1 MTPPIATA
9 SGRGLPDASRAR
21 DELTAGLAAIR
32 LQYQVPTGF
41 PPEVVAA
48 AEAAA
53 VDDGWREDHRDATD
67 LPFVTLDPAASTDLD
82 QAFTIERG
90 DGDDLVLRYAIA
102 DVPAFVAEGGP
113 IEAEA
118 WRRGV
123 TTYLP
128 DGKAGLYPPVL
139 AEGAA
144 SLLPDGPRP
153 AFLLSVRLPANGE
166 PLLAGVE
173 RVVIRSRAK
182 LAYESA
188 TAADLPAGLEEFA
201 ARIVAA
207 EDRRGAS
214 RVEFPEQEVEADPD
228 RPPDGVRLV
237 MRPRLESEDRN
248 SALSLA
254 ANLAVAGAMYAAHTG
269 LFRVMAEPSEQSVRA
284 LRFAARALAVEWP
297 EDTSLEQFE
306 RRLDTRQ
313 PHEAALLLAIR
324 RAGGGA
330 SYEPYCD
337 GVVPWHSAMAA
348 TYAQATAPL
357 RRLADR
363 YVLQAAEAVWRG
375 QPVPAHVADA
385 FTRLP
390 EAMANGNQRAGNVER
405 AVVDLVEAVS
415 LADHVGELFDAVV
428 MDVDRAS
435 ARIQLVQAPVIGR
448 VDAHRVTP
456 GDQIR
461 VRLVAADP
469 KARRIEFQ
477 RVG

>member
-1 MTPPIATA
+1 MTPPIAAA
-9 SGRGLPDASRAR
+9 SGGGLPEAGLARRA
-21 DELTAGLAAIR
+21 LSAGLAAIR
-32 LQYQVPTGF
+32 EQYDVPSHF
-41 PPEVVAA
+41 PAEVTAA
-48 AEAAA
+48 AERAAA
-53 VDDGWREDHRDATD
+53 SDRWRDGRRDASD
-67 LPFVTLDPAASTDLD
+67 VPLVTLDPAASTDLD

-90 DGDDLVLRYAIA
+90 DADELVLRYAIA
-102 DVPAFVAEGGP
+102 DVPAFVEPGGP
-113 IEAEA
+113 IEEEA

-128 DGKAGLYPPVL
+128 DGKAGLYPGVL

-153 AFLLSVRLPANGE
+153 AFLLSVRLPASGD
-166 PLLAGVE
+166 PVLAGVE
-173 RVVIRSRAK
+173 RVVVRSRAK
-182 LAYESA
+182 LAYEHV
-188 TAADLPAGLEEFA
+188 TGDELPAGFEEFA
-201 ARIVAA
+201 ARVVAA

-228 RPPDGVRLV
+228 RPPGGVRLV
-237 MRPRLESEDRN
+237 MRPRLASEDRN

-254 ANLAVAGAMYAAHTG
+254 ANLAVAGAMLAARTG
-269 LFRVMAEPSEQSVRA
+269 LFRVMAEPDERSVQS
-284 LRFAARALAVEWP
+284 LRFAARALGVEWP
-297 EDTSLEQFE
+297 QDVSLDRFE
-306 RRLDTRQ
+306 RTLETRR

-330 SYEPYCD
+330 SYEPYRD

-363 YVLQAAEAVWRG
+363 YVLEAAEAVCAGR
-375 QPVPAHVADA
+375 PVPARVVDA

-390 EAMANGNQRAGNVER
+390 DAMASATSRAANVER

-415 LADHVGELFDAVV
+415 LADRVGELFDAVV
-428 MDVDRAS
+428 IDADRDS
-435 ARIQLVQAPVIGR
+435 ARIQLTEVAVIGR
-448 VDAHRVTP
+448 VDARRVTP

-461 VRLVAADP
+461 VRLVAAEP
-469 KARRIEFQ
+469 KARRIAFQ
-477 RVG
+477 RLG